1 MTMYLLDTNVIS
13 AVSPRR
19 HRDDRTT
26 AVARW
31 LEANSEGLWLSVIT
45 ASEVAS
51 GIAKAHRSGA
61 VRHAAELHEWWDEIA
76 YGFADRI
83 LPLDLAAAK
92 LAGEML
98 DRARAGGVEPGFEDA
113 AIAAIAERAGLTV
126 LTRNAR
132 HFAPLGAAH
141 LDPFKALPR

>member
-1 MTMYLLDTNVIS
+1 MYLLDTNVIS

-19 HRDDRTT
+19 HRDDRTA

-45 ASEVAS
+45 ATEVAG

-61 VRHAAELHEWWDEIA
+61 VRHAAELREWWAEIA
-76 YGFADRI
+76 YGFADRV
-83 LPLDLAAAK
+83 LPLDLPAAM

-113 AIAAIAERAGLTV
+113 AIAAIAQQAGLTV
-126 LTRNAR
+126 LTRNIR

-141 LDPFKALPR
+141 LDPFKALPQ